1 LSYRDFSKDSDV
13 LEIPKS
19 VAMFVLWTSVEGIA
33 LEKSPYDK
41 LRSETRLVEKIG
53 LAIPGYRGYKL
64 KELRREADKL
74 VRSYMYR
81 QLTQTRDDVKVTYQR
96 LVDSKVTDVYQDI
109 DRLVTRLDAVAVQ
122 INYASYG
129 YAGFFDAV
137 KINEDELDRM
147 LDYDQKIVDNIRSLS
162 EEVKKMKDEVSNGYF
177 GNVSNNIKSIRG
189 MVDTVD
195 SLMND
200 RKNVVLGV
208 M

>member
-1 LSYRDFSKDSDV
+1 MSYRGFSEGLDIW
-13 LEIPKS
+13 EMPKS
-19 VAMFVLWTSVEGIA
+19 VVTFVFLTSVKGIA
-33 LEKSPYDK
+33 LENSPYDK

-53 LAIPGYRGYKL
+53 LAIPGYRGYKQ

-74 VRSYMYR
+74 IRSYMYR
-81 QLTQTRDDVKVTYQR
+81 QLTQTRDDLKVTYQR
-96 LVDSKVTDVYQDI
+96 LVDNKVTDVYQHI
-109 DRLVTRLDAVAVQ
+109 DRLVTRLDAVAIQ

-147 LDYDQKIVDNIRSLS
+147 LDYDQKLVDNIRTLS
-162 EEVKKMKDEVSNGYF
+162 EEVKKTKDEVSNGYF
-177 GNVSNNIKSIRG
+177 GNVSNNIRSIRS
-189 MVDTVD
+189 MVDNVD
-195 SLMND
+195 SLMNE

>member
-1 LSYRDFSKDSDV
+1 MVVFL
-13 LEIPKS
+13 
-19 VAMFVLWTSVEGIA
+19 TSVEGIT

-74 VRSYMYR
+74 IRSYMYR
-81 QLTQTRDDVKVTYQR
+81 QLTQTRDDLKVTYQR
-96 LVDSKVTDVYQDI
+96 LVDNKVTDVYQDI

-129 YAGFFDAV
+129 YAGFFDAA

-147 LDYDQKIVDNIRSLS
+147 LDYDQKLVDNIRSIS

-177 GNVSNNIKSIRG
+177 GNVSNNIRSIRS
-189 MVDTVD
+189 MVDNVD
-195 SLMND
+195 GLMNE